1 MFTFTSLSMANY
13 WTAAFYFPKKCY
25 YRCPRLIYTTLPTS
39 LQYEAVQERKMENC
53 LVSGL
58 NWPFEVINGHKQA
71 LLFAHRDTVKTVFGL
86 TSATTLR
93 LKALAARLQ
102 WPSDISRTSVCRALV
117 TPPVMVGRA
126 PRYRSISRVRWKK
139 RQMVRNVTREH
150 RKKV

>member
-25 YRCPRLIYTTLPTS
+25 YQCPRLIYRTLPTS

-102 WPSDISRTSVCRALV
+102 WPSECLPSTRTAACDGRTCSAVSIHIQSALEEK
-117 TPPVMVGRA
+117 TDGEECDTWTWKE
-126 PRYRSISRVRWKK
+126 SIVY
-139 RQMVRNVTREH
+139 
-150 RKKV
+150 